1 MEVKRGE
8 IYFANLGDSTQN
20 VNSEQEGYRPVL
32 IIQNNIGNKFSPTII
47 AVCLT
52 SKTFKAKLPTHV
64 LLNGQEYGL
73 STDSLILCEQIK
85 TLDKTR
91 LHHKLAALK
100 PFDQSRV
107 DKALKLSI
115 GLEN

>member
-8 IYFANLGDSTQN
+8 IYFANLGDSTCN

-32 IIQNNIGNKFSPTII
+32 IVQNDIGNKYSPTVI

-52 SKTFKAKLPTHV
+52 TKTFKAKLPTHV
-64 LLNGQEYGL
+64 LLNGNEYGL
-73 STDSLILCEQIK
+73 ASDSLILCEQIK
-85 TLDKTR
+85 TIDKTR
-91 LHHKLAALK
+91 LRHKLTVIK
-100 PFDQSRV
+100 PYDQSRV

-115 GLEN
+115 GLGN